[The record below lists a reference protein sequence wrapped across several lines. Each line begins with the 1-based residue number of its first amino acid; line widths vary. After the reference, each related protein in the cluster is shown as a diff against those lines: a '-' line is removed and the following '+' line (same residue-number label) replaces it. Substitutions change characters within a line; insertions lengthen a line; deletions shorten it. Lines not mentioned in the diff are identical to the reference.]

1 MRTTSD
7 LTYASLSAGEAAL
20 SGILIGGLAG
30 IPMAVYM
37 AAAVLLGGFIFYP
50 GMAISTFVLMHLAV
64 SSVYGL
70 LYSLAFNFLAG
81 SLKKAPSVG
90 AAILAGLFYASVL
103 LILAVLV
110 ILPSAR
116 SAQFE
121 IPLSHIAIAHG
132 IYAIFLSL
140 LIHYSRFKQ

>member
-7 LTYASLSAGEAAL
+7 LTYVRLSIGDAAL

-37 AAAVLLGGFIFYP
+37 AAAVLLGGFLFYP
-50 GMAISTFVLMHLAV
+50 GMAISSFVLIHLAV

-70 LYSLAFNFLAG
+70 MYSLAFNFLAG
-81 SLKKAPSVG
+81 SLKKTPSVA
-90 AAILAGLFYASVL
+90 AAIIGGLFYASVL
-103 LILAVLV
+103 LSLAVLV
-110 ILPSAR
+110 ILPSSR

-121 IPLSHIAIAHG
+121 IPMSHIAIAHG

-140 LIHYSRFKQ
+140 LVHYTRFKQ

>member
-7 LTYASLSAGEAAL
+7 LTYTRLSAGDAAL

-37 AAAVLLGGFIFYP
+37 AAVVLLGGFLFYP
-50 GMAISTFVLMHLAV
+50 GMAISSFVLMHLVV

-70 LYSLAFNFLAG
+70 MYSLALNFVAG
-81 SLKKAPSVG
+81 SLKKTPSVA
-90 AAILAGLFYASVL
+90 AAILGGLFYASVL
-103 LILAVLV
+103 LSLAVLV

-140 LIHYSRFKQ
+140 LVHYTRFKQ

>member
-7 LTYASLSAGEAAL
+7 LTYTRLSAGDAAL

-37 AAAVLLGGFIFYP
+37 AAAVLLGGFLFYP
-50 GMAISTFVLMHLAV
+50 GMAISSFVLIHIAV

-70 LYSLAFNFLAG
+70 LYSLALNFLSG
-81 SLKKAPSVG
+81 SLKKTPSVA
-90 AAILAGLFYASVL
+90 AAILGGLFYASVL
-103 LILAVLV
+103 LSLAVLV

-121 IPLSHIAIAHG
+121 IPLSHIAIAHA

-140 LIHYSRFKQ
+140 LVHYTRFTQ

>member
-7 LTYASLSAGEAAL
+7 LTYASLSASEAAL

-50 GMAISTFVLMHLAV
+50 GMAVSTFVLMHIAV

-70 LYSLAFNFLAG
+70 LYSLIFNFLSG
-81 SLKKAPSVG
+81 SFKKTPSVG
-90 AAILAGLFYASVL
+90 AAILGALIYASVL
-103 LILAVLV
+103 LSLAVLV
-110 ILPSAR
+110 LLPSAR

-121 IPLSHIAIAHG
+121 IPMAHIAIAHG

-140 LIHYSRFKQ
+140 LIHYTRFKQ